1 MIELV
6 LHDRK
11 QGYSHLFEIKCN
23 GIKKLLA
30 NIIIETFP
38 NDRSK
43 AFGLLKRDFLIT
55 KLNSCGYRTDHE

>member
-11 QGYSHLFEIKCN
+11 QGLSHLFEIKCN

-38 NDRSK
+38 NDHSK
-43 AFGLLKRDFLIT
+43 AFGLLKLDFLIT